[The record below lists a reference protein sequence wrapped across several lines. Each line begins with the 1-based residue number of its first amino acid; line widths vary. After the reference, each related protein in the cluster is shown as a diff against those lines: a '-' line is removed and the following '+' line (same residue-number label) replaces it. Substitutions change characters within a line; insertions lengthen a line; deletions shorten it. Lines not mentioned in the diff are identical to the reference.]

1 MQGPTGKTTLFSQVA
16 LLPNVACSR
25 FSLQSGIRTLTK
37 PPQNPGFSP
46 SIHLILHQTETE
58 PSISPPDCTFRIF
71 FTFCLCLRA
80 LDLCPKSAIIGSPPL
95 LITGLGSSAF
105 CLLNSVKDQVWN
117 LKVWI
122 NFESF
127 VDNKSVADLL
137 REYQVSIIM
146 DTKSLAKSKRAHSQH
161 HKKHHPN
168 QKVKGATS
176 SVGATGVDKAPGKVV
191 KEKPRHPQ
199 GPAALPS
206 NWDRYEDEN
215 DPITEDQKHGQASQ
229 PSDIVVPKSKG
240 ADYAYLISEAKSQN
254 STWSSSEIF
263 SSLDDFV
270 SDFGQGKDA
279 FFTVRG
285 ESLLSSI
292 QNDSFFVDDKKP
304 ASYEASFLSLNLQAL
319 SEQLAKID
327 LPKRLFMEDDLFP
340 PELYSEI
347 EECHKSNQ
355 GHDRTKRNELQ
366 TNNDHE
372 VTSYDTTKSHH
383 RSVQD
388 PTSSISV
395 NPMVQQSP
403 NSNPESV
410 AKPSV
415 EQSNFKPE
423 TAEAELDMLLDS
435 FADTN
440 LMEKASTSKKTTI
453 AIDIDDTLD
462 ELLKET
468 STPAVLD
475 QNGAPSSHEP
485 GSTPV
490 ASVSHPSQPV
500 SKFEPG
506 DDFDSWLDT
515 I

>member
-1 MQGPTGKTTLFSQVA
+1 
-16 LLPNVACSR
+16 
-25 FSLQSGIRTLTK
+25 
-37 PPQNPGFSP
+37 
-46 SIHLILHQTETE
+46 
-58 PSISPPDCTFRIF
+58 
-71 FTFCLCLRA
+71 
-80 LDLCPKSAIIGSPPL
+80 
-95 LITGLGSSAF
+95 
-105 CLLNSVKDQVWN
+105 
-117 LKVWI
+117 
-122 NFESF
+122 
-127 VDNKSVADLL
+127 
-137 REYQVSIIM
+137 M

-168 QKVKGATS
+168 QKAKATTS
-176 SVGATGVDKAPGKVV
+176 SVVGPTGVEKAQGKVV

-199 GPAALPS
+199 GPPALPS

-215 DPITEDQKHGQASQ
+215 DPITEDQKDGQSSQQ

-240 ADYAYLISEAKSQN
+240 ADYRYLISEAKSQN
-254 STWSSSEIF
+254 STRSSSEIF
-263 SSLDDFV
+263 PSLDDFV

-279 FFTVRG
+279 FFTVQG

-292 QNDSFFVDDKKP
+292 QNDSFVVDDKKP

-327 LPKRLFMEDDLFP
+327 LPKRLFMEADLFP

-347 EECHKSNQ
+347 EDRHKSSQ
-355 GHDRTKRNELQ
+355 DHDRTNRNELKA
-366 TNNDHE
+366 NKDHE
-372 VTSYDTTKSHH
+372 VKSYDTTKSHH

-388 PTSSISV
+388 PASSTGV
-395 NPMVQQSP
+395 NPMVQPKP
-403 NSNPESV
+403 NSNPKFV

-415 EQSNFKPE
+415 KQPNFKPE
-423 TAEAELDMLLDS
+423 KAEAELDMLLDS

-440 LMEKASTSKKTTI
+440 LKETASTSKKTTI

-462 ELLKET
+462 DLLKET
-468 STPAVLD
+468 STPSLLD
-475 QNGAPSSHEP
+475 QNGAPPSHEP
-485 GSTPV
+485 WSSVGSL
-490 ASVSHPSQPV
+490 SNQSQPV